1 MKGTFTSITRSNGRS
16 KYNCRLTLNPP
27 MVPKFLDL
35 FGVQMLQGERTELPN
50 GQVQFDFNADD
61 ENVRMMLDLFN
72 MLNGFT
78 ITNN

>member
-1 MKGTFTSITRSNGRS
+1 
-16 KYNCRLTLNPP
+16 